1 MAMRVSDFML
11 NLQKRLQ
18 EERKVV
24 ESTAIQYLQSLH
36 SLNGGKPFNNLAW
49 TKKFDTVQAAIDGY
63 AKSTQ
68 STMYKVLASVLSLF
82 ADKATYKAAYTH
94 WKDKMMEAR
103 KERESEPVHE
113 KNDKQEENWLDWPEV
128 EKKKSGLKQEI
139 SSFISTKH
147 ITPLQ
152 FEKLL
157 QFVVLSLY
165 TDIPPRRNTD
175 FLEMYVIKKM
185 CKDCDKTKNYYDLAT
200 HKFHFF
206 VYKTAKS
213 YGEQV
218 VDVPEELQQTLADY
232 FKFHPLARTKAKEFK
247 LLVKQDG
254 SPLTTVNAIT
264 RILNRIFGKKVGSS
278 MLRHIYLTSKYGN
291 TIEQMEKDSM
301 AMAHSVGQQSE
312 YIKNE

>member
-1 MAMRVSDFML
+1 
-11 NLQKRLQ
+11 
-18 EERKVV
+18 
-24 ESTAIQYLQSLH
+24 
-36 SLNGGKPFNNLAW
+36 
-49 TKKFDTVQAAIDGY
+49 
-63 AKSTQ
+63 
-68 STMYKVLASVLSLF
+68 
-82 ADKATYKAAYTH
+82 
-94 WKDKMMEAR
+94 
-103 KERESEPVHE
+103 
-113 KNDKQEENWLDWPEV
+113 
-128 EKKKSGLKQEI
+128 
-139 SSFISTKH
+139 
-147 ITPLQ
+147 
-152 FEKLL
+152 
-157 QFVVLSLY
+157 
-165 TDIPPRRNTD
+165 
-175 FLEMYVIKKM
+175 MYVIKKM

-254 SPLTTVNAIT
+254 SPLSTVNAIT